1 MNDEAVYRTAPA
13 TPGLLKSCG
22 RENCLSCASGK
33 PGNCETNSVGYRIQC
48 NVCQRDGIRSIYE
61 GESGRN
67 AYSRGLEHQQNLES
81 EKEDSPLW
89 KHCTLEHNNEKVNF
103 SKKNTQRI

>member
-1 MNDEAVYRTAPA
+1 MVEKTVSAV
-13 TPGLLKSCG
+13 LV
-22 RENCLSCASGK
+22 ASLE
-33 PGNCETNSVGYRIQC
+33 NCETNSVGYRILC

-67 AYSRGLEHQQNLES
+67 AYSRGLEHQQNLWS
-81 EKEDSPLW
+81 EKEDSLLW

-103 SKKNTQRI
+103 SMKTLKGIQKLSCCYSQINVFKI